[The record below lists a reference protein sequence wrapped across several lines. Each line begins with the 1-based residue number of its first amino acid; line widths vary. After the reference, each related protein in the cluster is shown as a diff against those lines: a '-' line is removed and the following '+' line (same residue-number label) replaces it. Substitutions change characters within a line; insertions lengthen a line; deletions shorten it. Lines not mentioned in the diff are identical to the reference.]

1 MTQSSYPSVHAVTGA
16 TGAQGGATARALLTL
31 GHHVRALTRDPESIA
46 AKELAELGADVV
58 RADFDDPGSLDA
70 ALAGADGLF
79 AMSTPFGTDLDT
91 EVRQSVTL
99 LDRAKAAGV
108 GHIVYTS
115 ATNADRATGIPH
127 FDTKYRVERHLR
139 DLGHDWTVIGPAAF
153 LDNWTSGW
161 SMEGLR
167 NGVFALPMPAD
178 RLLAVITAADI
189 GAFAALALDRRA
201 EFAGRR
207 VDIASDER
215 TPAEIGAA
223 IAAASGWELVYEEVP
238 LDVTRRY
245 STDLAAMFGYFTETG
260 MDVDVAALRRDH
272 PQVGWHSVEDW
283 AAGVDW
289 EG

>member
-1 MTQSSYPSVHAVTGA
+1 MTQSSYPSIHAVSGA
-16 TGAQGGATARALLTL
+16 TGAQGGATVRALLAR
-31 GHHVRALTRDPESIA
+31 GHRVRALTRDPESVA
-46 AKELAELGADVV
+46 AKELAALGAEVV
-58 RADFDDPGSLDA
+58 RADFDDAASLDA

-91 EVRQSVTL
+91 EVRQAVAL

-127 FDTKYRVERHLR
+127 FDTKHLVERHLR
-139 DLGHDWTVIGPAAF
+139 TLGVDWTVIGPAAF

-161 SMEGLR
+161 SMDGLR
-167 NGVFALPMPAD
+167 SGVFALPMPAD
-178 RLLAVITAADI
+178 RPLAVITAADI
-189 GAFAALALDRRA
+189 GAFAALVLDRRA

-223 IAAASGWELVYEEVP
+223 IAAASGWDLTYEEVP
-238 LDVTRRY
+238 LAVTERY
-245 STDLAAMFGYFTETG
+245 STDLAAMFRYFTETG
-260 MDVDVAALRRDH
+260 MDVDVAALRREY
-272 PQVGWHSVEDW
+272 PEVGWHSAEQW
-283 AAGVDW
+283 AATVTW
-289 EG
+289 ER